1 MSKHLAIANLTTRL
15 LEHAAMVEPIIH
27 GRDLPGSG
35 RHRDNYLEVPEADEY
50 AA

>member
-15 LEHAAMVEPIIH
+15 LEHAALVEPILY
-27 GRDLPGSG
+27 GKDLPGFG
-35 RHRDNYLEVPEADEY
+35 RHRDETTTTETQV